1 MKLTNLFLGALASVV
16 TGHADTRR
24 AHAGVPQIVGGR
36 KFLSELKARA
46 AVPDVFAVPIANIK
60 KRSSGSG
67 HALEERQNNDGQCGA
82 GIGSCTSN
90 CCSSAG
96 WCGTGTEYCAAP
108 DCQFQYG
115 PGCDANKVPAGA
127 STAGIARPLLGSVP
141 YGGAGIYDCAVPGDV
156 AFTFDDGPYSYTSDL
171 LDKMKVYNAKGTF
184 FITGN
189 NLGKGPI
196 DSTAQWSSLIKR
208 MVAEGHQ
215 VASHSWSHQDLSTLD
230 TATFDKQIIYNAMAF
245 RNILGYFPTYMR
257 PPYSSC
263 NAACEARLKTLGYH
277 ITYFDLDTAGYLN
290 TLPTTIQ
297 NSKNIWDAAI
307 SNSNPAVDTFLEI
320 EHDIHNQVVNNLTDY
335 ILASMYKKGYKS
347 VTVGDCLRD
356 PVANW
361 YRSGSGGGGTTPPA
375 VSTDGSCS
383 ASITCLGSSFGNCCS
398 QYGYCGSTDTYCGAG
413 CQPVGG
419 TCAGSTSS
427 VEPTSSIKPPTS
439 TAKPTTV
446 STIKTT
452 SLTSSKPTS
461 SSSPQTVSTDGS
473 CGTTITCQGS
483 TFGNCCSQYGYC
495 GRKLWGDFLNSTL
508 FYGKHCLAINNGG
521 RDPLATP
528 FRTTDYCGT
537 GCKPGSGTCSS
548 RGSSSSLKPSTSTK
562 PLSTSSKAPIFS
574 TKATTSSTKSSTKVS
589 SSSTKSATPS
599 ASPLVKS
606 PDGTCGGTKKYTC
619 LASGYGNCCSQYNWC
634 GATADHCGTA
644 CQKGFGTCT

>member
-1 MKLTNLFLGALASVV
+1 MKFTGILLGALASIASA
-16 TGHADTRR
+16 HSDPRE
-24 AHAGVPQIVGGR
+24 AHAGLPQIVGGR
-36 KFLSELKARA
+36 KFLSELKARNA
-46 AVPDVFAVPIANIK
+46 LPDSLVRKAHVEERKPAL
-60 KRSSGSG
+60 G
-67 HALEERQNNDGQCGA
+67 HAIEERQNNDGQCGP

-96 WCGTGTEYCAAP
+96 WCGMGTEYCAAP

-115 PGCDANKVPAGA
+115 PGCDANQVPAGA
-127 STAGIARPLLGSVP
+127 STASISRPALGSVP
-141 YGGAGIYDCAVPGDV
+141 YGGAGIYDCAVPGDI

-171 LDKMKVYNAKGTF
+171 LDKMKLYNAKGTF

-215 VASHSWSHQDLSTLD
+215 IASHTWSHQDLSTLD
-230 TATFDKQIIYNAMAF
+230 TVTFDKQMVYNEMAF

-297 NSKNIWDAAI
+297 NSKNIWDNVI
-307 SNSNPAVDTFLEI
+307 NSSNNKTDSFLEI
-320 EHDIHNQVVNNLTDY
+320 EHDIHYQVVYNLTDY

-347 VTVGDCLRD
+347 VTVGECLGD

-361 YRSGSGGGGTTPPA
+361 YRSGSGGGGTTTPV

-383 ASITCLGSSFGNCCS
+383 ASITCLGSTFGNCCS
-398 QYGYCGSTDTYCGAG
+398 QYGYCGSTDVYCGTG

-419 TCAGSTSS
+419 TCGSSSSSTRSSVKTSSTSS
-427 VEPTSSIKPPTS
+427 AKPPTS
-439 TAKPTTV
+439 TVKPTTT
-446 STIKTT
+446 SSIKTST
-452 SLTSSKPTS
+452 TSSKPTNTS
-461 SSSPQTVSTDGS
+461 TGPQAVSTDGS
-473 CGTTITCQGS
+473 CGSTITCLGS
-483 TFGNCCSQYGYC
+483 VFGNCCSQYGYC
-495 GRKLWGDFLNSTL
+495 GSTS
-508 FYGKHCLAINNGG
+508 
-521 RDPLATP
+521 
-528 FRTTDYCGT
+528 DYCGT

-548 RGSSSSLKPSTSTK
+548 SGSSSSPKPSASTKPPSTSSKASTSTK
-562 PLSTSSKAPIFS
+562 PSTTSTKPPSSS
-574 TKATTSSTKSSTKVS
+574 SKATTSSKSSTSTKTSTTSTKIS

-599 ASPLVKS
+599 ASTLVKS
-606 PDGTCGGTKKYTC
+606 ADGTCGGTKKYTC
-619 LASGYGNCCSQYNWC
+619 QGSVYGNCCSQYNWC
-634 GATADHCGTA
+634 GNTVDHCGTG
-644 CQKGFGTCT
+644 CQKGFGTCS